1 MEAENPT
8 GRVRGTGTTIYTRVV
23 STDNPYYN
31 EISDGSYVEVSAT
44 SVSRQPGVT
53 FEVPNTLSGKYD
65 IYASFVPAS
74 VDDASVTGDKTR
86 VRFVLTYMGANGRSV
101 EKAFADD
108 SFLTNATDNL
118 WLMEDG
124 NDESS
129 KTCTTKLY
137 IATNVTNAEF
147 NRNELTRRF
156 RVDRIY
162 FVPTNE

>member
-1 MEAENPT
+1 
-8 GRVRGTGTTIYTRVV
+8 
-23 STDNPYYN
+23 
-31 EISDGSYVEVSAT
+31 
-44 SVSRQPGVT
+44 
-53 FEVPNTLSGKYD
+53 
-65 IYASFVPAS
+65 
-74 VDDASVTGDKTR
+74 
-86 VRFVLTYMGANGRSV
+86 MGANGRSV

-108 SFLTNATDNL
+108 SFLTNATEMTTIKVAEGFQLPVSNFYDNL